1 VTLALCIDHH
11 NFAFLRA
18 SNQPSATLQRSYTYI
33 FRFKHLILQ
42 CNQHEGNPSNAAM
55 QQDQDVKRQRQ
66 GPANLERVGA
76 ERESDLKTVL
86 ALIYRWR
93 NLAVT
98 SLFCNDE
105 GLAVEESIQ
114 QCNHVRHCCMWIAL
128 ARLK

>member
-1 VTLALCIDHH
+1 
-11 NFAFLRA
+11 
-18 SNQPSATLQRSYTYI
+18 
-33 FRFKHLILQ
+33 
-42 CNQHEGNPSNAAM
+42 M

-86 ALIYRWR
+86 DLIYRWR

-105 GLAVEESIQ
+105 GLAVKVIDPTVYLIMSGTVA
-114 QCNHVRHCCMWIAL
+114 CGLRWRV
-128 ARLK
+128 